1 MSETQSKRRTC
12 DEAQKGG
19 GAMAVSADSPETDS
33 TPRSG
38 ERPAWMM
45 PGVVAVLACSF
56 GVVLSDNA
64 LGELWL
70 EAGLGAGVLGVVTA
84 AANGLLFKG
93 ALNGDAGP
101 AFGLRT
107 WFVRTAL
114 VLVCVLLGIS
124 RGGAA
129 LHLRAADDLASGL
142 GAGGGDGPGTNAQR
156 VLTVRGIVED
166 AELGGPGTG
175 SGGPNPWQADNSGAF
190 RAADHGTVVL
200 RLSHAGSAGGDGA
213 GVAAGAAAGMD
224 QRGMQPVTGRMKLAL
239 PPGMNVKVG
248 EGIEATGLLLPRRG
262 DGVPGQSHAE
272 RKARAQGVAGTLVC
286 RDAALLKRTEL
297 NGVIM
302 HAEGRVRAGLAVM
315 RSGAKGL
322 LGLDA
327 DGGGAGVAGTAEE
340 AGGTS
345 RRAETDAFIAAL
357 LLGEYQPA
365 IRETADRFARLGLL
379 HALSISGF
387 HIAVLAVVAGLVL
400 RALGVLGR
408 ANRLVLVL
416 VVLGYV
422 AMLPAA
428 APITRSA
435 MTMGVAA
442 LVMTFGRQYNQLNLL
457 GFIGAA
463 LALANPVD
471 VFTPGFA
478 LTFLA
483 TGALLRLSGPAAALA
498 QRIGWMNN
506 DAAVELRG
514 AVATDWTPWPLVL
527 GAARGIT
534 AAALIGGVIWL
545 LTAPT
550 ILVFSGWLS
559 VLGVLVS
566 LALAPLISL
575 VLVLA
580 LLGLLVGGVVQGGAW
595 LIGAAGVRAVWSM
608 EPARAV
614 AELTLALSRA
624 ADEIPGVALLLPP
637 FGGDVLMGTAL
648 AGWAP
653 VLWAAA
659 ATASVWVVLEC
670 ALIGCVAGA
679 DRDNAREGGR
689 RVPLG
694 AAGAVLM
701 AAAALGLLLMRG
713 DVAAAGRGRVDKLE
727 LGAGTAT
734 LVRGA
739 LADGSA
745 GVLLI
750 DPGARGPNSCGAAAG
765 AIRRA
770 VRAVGC
776 GQTPTVLLTGAT
788 VQKAGAVA
796 ELAAALGVRRVLL
809 SAAVGEFVELSPNR
823 PLSQVMRELRARGVE
838 VVAMRP
844 GETLVFG
851 DVEVSESAGVA
862 AGD

>member
-1 MSETQSKRRTC
+1 
-12 DEAQKGG
+12 
-19 GAMAVSADSPETDS
+19 MAASADSPETE
-33 TPRSG
+33 SG
-38 ERPAWMM
+38 LRTRERPAWMM
-45 PGVVAVLACSF
+45 PGVVAMLACCF
-56 GVVLSDNA
+56 GVVLSDGG
-64 LGELWL
+64 LGELWF
-70 EAGLGAGVLGVVTA
+70 EAGIGAGVGAGIGAGVLVAVMA
-84 AANGLLFKG
+84 AGSGLLTSM
-93 ALNGDAGP
+93 ARMGDAVR
-101 AFGLRT
+101 ARGLRT

-114 VLVCVLLGIS
+114 VMVCVLLGIC

-142 GAGGGDGPGTNAQR
+142 GAGNADGAGASTQR

-175 SGGPNPWQADNSGAF
+175 GGGPNPWQADNSGAF
-190 RAADHGTVVL
+190 RAVDHGTVVL
-200 RLSHAGSAGGDGA
+200 RVSDAGSAGGDGL
-213 GVAAGAAAGMD
+213 GGTTGAAVEFV

-239 PPGMNVKVG
+239 PPGMSVNVG
-248 EGIEATGLLLPRRG
+248 EGIEATGLLLPRRS
-262 DGVPGQSHAE
+262 DGVPGQSQAE
-272 RKARAQGVAGTLVC
+272 RTARAQAVAGTLVC
-286 RDAALLKRTEL
+286 RDATLLKRKEIT
-297 NGVIM
+297 GAM
-302 HAEGRVRAGLAVM
+302 ARAESQVRAGLAVM

-322 LGLDA
+322 LGLDT
-327 DGGGAGVAGTAEE
+327 DGGGADDAGDKKDTERA
-340 AGGTS
+340 A

-400 RALGVLGR
+400 RGLGVLGR

-483 TGALLRLSGPAAALA
+483 TGALLRLSGPAAALT
-498 QRIGWMNN
+498 QRIGWMNS
-506 DAAVELRG
+506 DAASELRG
-514 AVATDWTPWPLVL
+514 ALATDWTPWPLL
-527 GAARGIT
+527 LAAARGTT

-575 VLVLA
+575 VLVLS

-595 LIGAAGVRAVWSM
+595 LIGAAGVQAIWVM

-614 AELTLALSRA
+614 ADLTLMLAKA
-624 ADEIPGVALLLPP
+624 ADGIPGVALLMPP
-637 FGGDVLMGTAL
+637 FGGDVLTGTWL

-670 ALIGCVAGA
+670 ALIPGVTGDAGES
-679 DRDNAREGGR
+679 ARAGVR
-689 RVPLG
+689 RVPP
-694 AAGAVLM
+694 
-701 AAAALGLLLMRG
+701 
-713 DVAAAGRGRVDKLE
+713 AAAGTLLAAAVALGVLLLRGDIAATGSGRVDRLD

-739 LADGSA
+739 LADGAA

-750 DPGARGPNSCGAAAG
+750 DPGARGPNGCGAAAG

-788 VQKAGAVA
+788 VQKAGAAA

-809 SAAVGEFVELSPNR
+809 GAAVGEFVKLSPDR
-823 PLSQVMRELRARGVE
+823 PLSQVMRELKSRGVE
-838 VVAMRP
+838 VVVMRP
-844 GETLVFG
+844 GETLLFG
-851 DVEVSESAGVA
+851 DVEVSESGGVA
-862 AGD
+862 AAE